1 LKKNKV
7 LTMNLFQELRRR
19 RVFRTAAL
27 YIVAAWIVL
36 QVSDLGFPAL
46 NIPEQAIRFVWLAA
60 ILGFPVA
67 MLFGWRY
74 QVTENGIVRTLP
86 AAAGETADMRLRKAD
101 YILLGALAVVAIAI
115 AYRAVEDIRDVE
127 PVYAVS
133 AFGNEILPN
142 SIAFLPLDNLTG
154 DSGQDYFVDGI
165 HEAITSVLSQISG
178 LRVKSRRSTSR
189 YGTSGK
195 SVADIGR
202 ELGVANILDGSV
214 FRTGESIRVMLQL
227 IDAATDENIWAQSY
241 EREIKD
247 IVALQSE
254 IARTVAKQINVELT
268 SDEITRLSEKR
279 EVNPEVYQSYLK
291 GMYFLKALD
300 PMTMEKGFQH
310 LHEAIEKG
318 PRDPLAY
325 AGLALGYNIVGHGV
339 DTHGAFPS
347 AAAAARKALELDDQ
361 SGEAW
366 AALAEAQLYYDYD
379 WASAEKSFLRA
390 MQLSPNFDDTFAH
403 YAYLLTLLDRVD
415 EGLEMSLKARQLSPV
430 EPLWAGFTAWMYM
443 AEGRYDEAMSHVEEC
458 LAFEPGYWLCL
469 YTLGQIHTL
478 NGEFDEAIAVHEQML
493 VEPEFANW
501 ALGITY
507 AMAGKRDSA
516 LATIEAMEAV
526 GGPKDAFHIALAYA
540 ALGDVDEALDWMDKT
555 FEMRTD
561 WLPWI
566 VRPYAYGGALQNLRG
581 HERFEALLDE
591 LGVVRPE

>member
-1 LKKNKV
+1 
-7 LTMNLFQELRRR
+7 MNLLQELRRR

-36 QVSDLGFPAL
+36 QVADLGFPAL

-67 MLFGWRY
+67 LLFGWRY
-74 QVTENGIVRTLP
+74 QLTDSGIVRTLP
-86 AAAGETADMRLRKAD
+86 AAAGETADMHLRTAD
-101 YILLGALAVVAIAI
+101 YILLGALAVVIVAI
-115 AYRAVEDIRDVE
+115 AYRAVEDIRQVE
-127 PVYAVS
+127 PIYS
-133 AFGNEILPN
+133 ASASGTDILPN

-154 DSGQDYFVDGI
+154 NDDQDYFVDGI

-178 LRVKSRRSTSR
+178 LRIKSRRSTSR
-189 YGTSGK
+189 YGASGM
-195 SVADIGR
+195 SVLDIGR

-214 FRTGESIRVMLQL
+214 FRTGDSIRVMLQL

-247 IVALQSE
+247 IVALQAE
-254 IARTVAKQINVELT
+254 IARTVAEQINVELT
-268 SDEITRLSEKR
+268 PDEVMRLNERR

-300 PMTMEKGFQH
+300 PETMELGFRH

-318 PRDPLAY
+318 PRDPFAY

-339 DTHGAFPS
+339 DTHGAFPR

-379 WASAEKSFLRA
+379 WAGAEKSFLRA
-390 MQLSPNFDDTFAH
+390 MQLSPNFDDTYAH

-415 EGLEMSLKARQLSPV
+415 EALEMSLTSRDLSPV

-443 AEGRYDEAMSHVEEC
+443 AEGRYEEAMPHVEEC
-458 LAFEPGYWLCL
+458 LTFEPGFWLCL

-478 NGEFDEAIAVHEQML
+478 NGEYNEAIAVHEQML
-493 VEPEFANW
+493 VEPDFANW

-507 AMAGKRDSA
+507 AMAGKRDKA
-516 LATIEAMEAV
+516 LATIEAMKAV
-526 GGPKDAFHIALAYA
+526 GGPKDVFHIALTYA
-540 ALGDVDEALDWMDKT
+540 ALGDVDEALDWMDRT
-555 FEMRTD
+555 FELRTD

-591 LGVVRPE
+591 LNVVRPE